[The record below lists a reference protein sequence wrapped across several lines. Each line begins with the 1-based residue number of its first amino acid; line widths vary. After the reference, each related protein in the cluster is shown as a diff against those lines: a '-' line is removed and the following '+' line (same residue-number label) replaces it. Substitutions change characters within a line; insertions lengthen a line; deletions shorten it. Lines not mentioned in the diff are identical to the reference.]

1 LKSSYLAI
9 PDQLQIDKVVQILTN
24 KVEVHY
30 QWSQQ
35 QVKTGFASQT
45 SNKFQMQQKIIANA
59 FTSED
64 MEMLGVT
71 CTPVSKGVSCHYCFL

>member
-1 LKSSYLAI
+1 
-9 PDQLQIDKVVQILTN
+9 VVQILTD

-30 QWSQQ
+30 QWSQH
-35 QVKTGFASQT
+35 QVKTGFAGQT
-45 SNKFQMQQKIIANA
+45 SNKFQMQQKIIVDT

-71 CTPVSKGVSCHYCFL
+71 CTPVSKGVSFHSCFL